1 MRVSKNS
8 LLVSEQMLTQVVKIT
23 HFLVI
28 FYCQGTLL
36 SLNKNELRLDVENSR
51 LKAVCADQVAEFGVD
66 IEDGKEHLVSISKN
80 KDAVIIDISR

>member
-8 LLVSEQMLTQVVKIT
+8 RLVYEQMLPKVVKIT
-23 HFLVI
+23 YFLLI

-51 LKAVCADQVAEFGVD
+51 LKAVCGDQVAEFGVD

-80 KDAVIIDISR
+80 KDAVIVDISR